1 MAQQLE
7 AALRRP
13 GPTTPAREGAPVE
26 PPAARRFGGEPPREP
41 RFSLMERALQ
51 SRSFTSP
58 RAKPPTPP
66 SSPEAPPVQTET
78 AESEASAST
87 SAPPEETT
95 PPQSVAPPEEPT
107 EETNQSTDA
116 PAETNE
122 TAESKPSTSIEEEMA
137 NLLGRSPG
145 KS

>member
-13 GPTTPAREGAPVE
+13 GLTTPAREGAPVE
-26 PPAARRFGGEPPREP
+26 PPATRRFSGEPPREP

-58 RAKPPTPP
+58 RAKAPTPP
-66 SSPEAPPVQTET
+66 PAPEAPPVHTEAT
-78 AESEASAST
+78 EGDASAST
-87 SAPPEETT
+87 SAP
-95 PPQSVAPPEEPT
+95 EEPT
-107 EETNQSTDA
+107 PPASAAPPAEPIEEVNQSTGA

-122 TAESKPSTSIEEEMA
+122 TAEGKAASIEEEMA

-145 KS
+145 KP